1 MSNILQILETAPESI
16 RIAAEQVANDEMV
29 VKSSKLALSVATAK
43 ATIQHSEAK
52 NQKLLE
58 ALVTQDEDVQRTSLD
73 LFRAEAE
80 VKKSKIALDYEENK
94 FVSARKIGGL
104 DEKVLHS
111 ISSSNI
117 A

>member
-1 MSNILQILETAPESI
+1 MTNILQILETAPEQI

-29 VKSSKLALSVATAK
+29 VKASKFALSVAIAK
-43 ATIQHSEAK
+43 ATIQNSEAK

-58 ALVTQDEDVQRTSLD
+58 ALVTQDAGVQIESLN
-73 LFRAEAE
+73 LFKAEAE
-80 VKKSKIALDYEENK
+80 LKKSKIAMDYEENK

-104 DEKVLHS
+104 DERVLQS
-111 ISSSNI
+111 ISASNI